1 MDFNLFDTL
10 LVSILFWR
18 LLVSILL
25 WRFYIKDVI
34 YWNLLV
40 RPRTLIRQ
48 SFMGTRPLLRI
59 ELMLWVRGVTEIIDE
74 ALNLFQWI
82 CHKKIILD
90 AIIYTSLIDGLC
102 KLGRIATVKEIANS
116 QMHAHCQIP
125 NIYLFC
131 LIDVLCKSQHL
142 A

>member
-82 CHKKIILD
+82 CHMKIIPD
-90 AIIYTSLIDGLC
+90 VIIYTSLIDGLC
-102 KLGRIATVKEIANS
+102 TLGRIATANELVS
-116 QMHAHCQIP
+116 QMHVHRQIP
-125 NIYLFC
+125 NINIYTYS
-131 LIDVLCKSQHL
+131 VL
-142 A
+142 